1 MEVLKRIII
10 GIIQLGFLA
19 SLFYWGI
26 TGKQRDGKKLAWI
39 YRIFALAIG
48 SFILFGTA
56 YFVIREHK

>member
-1 MEVLKRIII
+1 MELLKQIII

-48 SFILFGTA
+48 SFILLGTA
-56 YFVIREHK
+56 YFIIREHQ

>member
-1 MEVLKRIII
+1 MEAIAHLLV
-10 GIIQLGFLA
+10 GIFQLGFLA

-26 TGKQRDGKKLAWI
+26 TGKQRDGKRLAWI

-56 YFVIREHK
+56 YFVIMEHK

>member
-10 GIIQLGFLA
+10 GTIQLGFLA

-26 TGKQRDGKKLAWI
+26 SGKQREGKKLAWI
-39 YRIFALAIG
+39 YRILALAIG

-56 YFVIREHK
+56 YFGIREHK

>member
-1 MEVLKRIII
+1 MEILKRIII

-26 TGKQRDGKKLAWI
+26 SGKQRDGKKLAWI
-39 YRIFALAIG
+39 YRVLSLAIG

-56 YFVIREHK
+56 YFLLTETK

>member
-10 GIIQLGFLA
+10 GIIHFKFLA

-48 SFILFGTA
+48 SFILLGTA
-56 YFVIREHK
+56 YFVIEEHK